1 VRDSQTALGVAEC
14 EEASL
19 EEGEAVETLGRR
31 PLLGGLLIEQGVLGQ
46 QEVEWALA
54 EQVKS
59 GRKLGEILIER
70 DLLSRP
76 FLARVLARQAGVA
89 LEDEG
94 GFGSG
99 LRALIER
106 RHLERSGLSA
116 DQHLSAS
123 LRPLTDRRSLERRAS
138 ADRRK
143 TADRRRTESSW

>member
-1 VRDSQTALGVAEC
+1 MD
-14 EEASL
+14 
-19 EEGEAVETLGRR
+19 TLGRR
-31 PLLGGLLIEQGVLGQ
+31 PPLGVLLIEQGVLGQ

-54 EQVKS
+54 QQVKS

-76 FLARVLARQAGVA
+76 YLARVLAEQAGVA

-106 RHLERSGLSA
+106 RHLERSGLRA
-116 DQHLSAS
+116 DRYLATS
-123 LRPLTDRRSLERRAS
+123 LRAPTDRRLGERRAS
-138 ADRRK
+138 TDRRK
-143 TADRRRTESSW
+143 TADRRGTEPSW